1 MSDNTFKN
9 FIRKHENTVSFSDK
23 PDIQYPIGKV
33 DPSPCMEACPAGVN
47 VKAYVS
53 LIAAGKFHEALKVV
67 RERNPLPGICG
78 RVCTHPCET
87 YCNRNQIDSSIAI
100 RSLKRFVADYE
111 LEHPIPKP
119 KPTAGTRKEKIAI
132 IGSGPAGLTAAHDL
146 AKSGFNVTIF
156 EELSE
161 PGGMLIA
168 GIPSYRMPRNIL
180 KIEIDYIRN
189 LGVKIITNKK
199 ISGKQDYNKLLKDY
213 DAVYLAIGAHVGKK
227 LGIPGEDQYKGFLD
241 AVTFLRKVNLGK
253 PQKPGEKIIV
263 IGGGNSAIDA
273 ARTALRLGSEVNIVY
288 RRTQKEMPADEEEI
302 KEAEKEGVK
311 IHYLAAPVKIIGKNG
326 KVTGLE
332 CSKMKLGKPD
342 ESGRARPIPIK
353 NSEFIIE
360 ADVIIPAI
368 SQQPDLSFLPKDH
381 NIDISKWN
389 TFAADE
395 NTMAT
400 NIPGVFAGGDAVTGS
415 NTVIDAIAQGH
426 ITATSIERFINGETL
441 EQTDS
446 KTKPLETEIKIDLN
460 IQPKT
465 KRAKSP
471 MQIISERQYSFK
483 EVEYGFD
490 EVTAI
495 AEAQRCLRCGPCG
508 ECYICVSDCDK
519 GLSVMHS
526 VNGHDDY
533 ILRLPSDFQSKDLT
547 NGSLLGT
554 IIAANGKNMPIELD
568 SYIPFV
574 NENHCRGCGDCVT
587 VCEYDACQLVQRDG
601 DIFVSQIDHEIC
613 RGCGTCVTFCP
624 SSAIQPGR
632 YTSDWLSYKL
642 NNIDPNKR
650 NIIVFSCNWN
660 GADFEKVNTAKYKN
674 TNFIFIQTM
683 CTGRIESTFILR
695 AIEEGADGVLV
706 VGCSADECHY
716 EFGAKRFAETY
727 AKVKQLAH
735 MLGIE
740 DGEIGYEQISG
751 KNTER
756 FVEVVNDFASGSKEE
771 KEKGRK
777 GERERMKGSV
787 GEAVQWS

>member
-1 MSDNTFKN
+1 MGTADNTFKN
-9 FIRKHENTVSFSDK
+9 FIRKHENTVLFSDK
-23 PDIQYPIGKV
+23 PDIQYPIGIV

-53 LIAAGKFHEALKVV
+53 LIAAGKFHEALNVV
-67 RERNPLPGICG
+67 REKNPLPGICG

-87 YCNRNQIDSSIAI
+87 YCNRNQIDSPVAI

-111 LEHPIPKP
+111 LEHSIPKP

-168 GIPSYRMPRNIL
+168 GIPSYRMPRDIL

-213 DAVYLAIGAHVGKK
+213 DAVYLAIGAHIGKK
-227 LGIPGEDQYKGFLD
+227 LGIPGEDEYEGFLD
-241 AVTFLRKVNLGK
+241 AVTFLRDVNLEK
-253 PQKPGEKIIV
+253 PKKPGEKVIV

-288 RRTQKEMPADEEEI
+288 RRTRQEMPANDDEIE
-302 KEAEKEGVK
+302 EAEQEGIN
-311 IHYLAAPVKIIGKNG
+311 IHYLAAPAKIVGKNG
-326 KVTGLE
+326 YVTGLE
-332 CSKMKLGKPD
+332 CTKMKLGKPD
-342 ESGRARPIPIK
+342 KSGRARPIPIK

-381 NIDISKWN
+381 NIDISRWN
-389 TFAADE
+389 TFATDE

-400 NIPGVFAGGDAVTGS
+400 NIPGVFAGGDAVTGP

-426 ITATSIERFINGETL
+426 ITATSIERFIDGEKL
-441 EQTDS
+441 VQTDTR
-446 KTKPLETEIKIDLN
+446 TKPIETEIKIDLN
-460 IQPKT
+460 NQPKT
-465 KRAKSP
+465 KRAKIP
-471 MQIISERQYSFK
+471 MQNISERKNSFQ

-490 EVTAI
+490 EATAI

-533 ILRLPSDFQSKDLT
+533 VLRLPSDFQSKDLA
-547 NGSLLGT
+547 NGNLLG
-554 IIAANGKNMPIELD
+554 ILKAANGKNIPIELD
-568 SYIPFV
+568 SYIPIV
-574 NENHCRGCGDCVT
+574 KENLCRGCGDCVT
-587 VCEYDACQLVQRDG
+587 VCEYDACQLVQTNG
-601 DIFVSQIDHEIC
+601 DIFVSHIDPEIC

-632 YTSDWLSYKL
+632 YTSDWLSFKFK
-642 NNIDPNKR
+642 NIDPEKR
-650 NIIVFSCNWN
+650 NIVVFSCNWN
-660 GADFEKVNTAKYKN
+660 GADFEKVNTSKYKN

-683 CTGRIESTFILR
+683 CTGRIETTFLLR

-727 AKVKQLAH
+727 AKVQQLTH
-735 MLGIE
+735 MLGYDKNRIE
-740 DGEIGYEQISG
+740 YETISD
-751 KNTER
+751 KNTDK
-756 FVEVVNDFASGSKEE
+756 FVEVVNNYA
-771 KEKGRK
+771 RK
-777 GERERMKGSV
+777 FK
-787 GEAVQWS
+787 

>member
-1 MSDNTFKN
+1 MGTPDNTFKN
-9 FIRKHENTVSFSDK
+9 FIRKHANTVSFSDK
-23 PDIQYPIGKV
+23 PDIAYPIGIV

-53 LIAAGKFHEALKVV
+53 LIAAGKFHEALNVV

-87 YCNRNQIDSSIAI
+87 YCNRNQTDSAVAI

-111 LEHPIPKP
+111 LEHPLPKP

-161 PGGMLIA
+161 AGGMLIA
-168 GIPSYRMPRNIL
+168 GIPSYRMPRDIL

-189 LGVKIITNKK
+189 LGVKIITDKK
-199 ISGKQDYNKLLKDY
+199 ISGKQDYKKLLKDF
-213 DAVYLAIGAHVGKK
+213 DAIYLAIGAHIGKK
-227 LGIPGEDQYKGFLD
+227 LGIPGEDKYTGFLD
-241 AVTFLRKVNLGK
+241 AVTFLREVNLGK
-253 PQKPGEKIIV
+253 PKKPGKKVIV

-273 ARTALRLGSEVNIVY
+273 ARTALRLGSEVYIVY

-311 IHYLAAPVKIIGKNG
+311 LHYLAAPVKIISKNG
-326 KVTGLE
+326 YVTGLE
-332 CSKMKLGKPD
+332 CTKMKLGEPD

-353 NSEFIIE
+353 NSEFIIN

-381 NIDISKWN
+381 TIDISRWN

-400 NIPGVFAGGDAVTGS
+400 NVPGVFAGGDAVTGP

-426 ITATSIERFINGETL
+426 ITATSIERFINGEEL
-441 EQTDS
+441 EQANN
-446 KTKPLETEIKIDLN
+446 KTKPIETEIKIDFEN
-460 IQPKT
+460 QPKA
-465 KRAKSP
+465 KRAKIP
-471 MQIISERQYSFK
+471 MQKISKRKTSFQ
-483 EVEYGFD
+483 EVEYGLD
-490 EVTAI
+490 EATAI
-495 AEAQRCLRCGPCG
+495 AEAQRCLRCGPCS
-508 ECYICVSDCDK
+508 ECYICVSDCNK
-519 GLSVMHS
+519 GLSLLHS

-533 ILRLPSDFQSKDLT
+533 ILRLPCDFQSNDLA
-547 NGSLLGT
+547 NGNLLGLLK
-554 IIAANGKNMPIELD
+554 AANGKNIPIELN
-568 SYIPFV
+568 SYIPIV
-574 NENHCRGCGDCVT
+574 KESYCRGCGDCVT
-587 VCEYDACQLVQRDG
+587 VCEYNACQLVQTNG
-601 DIFVSQIDHEIC
+601 DSSVSHIDPEIC
-613 RGCGTCVTFCP
+613 RGCGTCVTFCS

-632 YTSDWLSYKL
+632 YTSDWLSFKL
-642 NNIDPNKR
+642 KNIAPRKR
-650 NIIVFSCNWN
+650 NVVVFSCNWN
-660 GADFEKVNTAKYKN
+660 GADFEKVNNLKNPN

-683 CTGRIESTFILR
+683 CTGRIESTFILG

-727 AKVKQLAH
+727 AKVQQLAH
-735 MLGIE
+735 MLGYNKKRIE
-740 DGEIGYEQISG
+740 YETISD
-751 KNTER
+751 KNTDK
-756 FVEVVNDFASGSKEE
+756 FVEVVHNYA
-771 KEKGRK
+771 RK
-777 GERERMKGSV
+777 FK
-787 GEAVQWS
+787 

>member
-1 MSDNTFKN
+1 MGTADNTFKN
-9 FIRKHENTVSFSDK
+9 FIRKHEKTVSFSDK
-23 PDIQYPIGKV
+23 PDIQYPIGIV

-53 LIAAGKFHEALKVV
+53 LIAAGKFHEALNVV

-87 YCNRNQIDSSIAI
+87 YCNRNQIDSPVAI

-111 LEHPIPKP
+111 LEHPMPKP
-119 KPTAGTRKEKIAI
+119 NLTAGTRKEKIAI

-156 EELSE
+156 EELSV

-168 GIPSYRMPRNIL
+168 GIPSYRMPRDIL

-189 LGVKIITNKK
+189 LGVNIITNKK
-199 ISGKQDYNKLLKDY
+199 ISGKQDYNKLLKDF
-213 DAVYLAIGAHVGKK
+213 DAVYLAIGAHIGKK
-227 LGIPGEDQYKGFLD
+227 LGIPGEDNYKGFLD
-241 AVTFLRKVNLGK
+241 AVTFLREVNLEK
-253 PQKPGEKIIV
+253 PKKPGEKVIV

-288 RRTQKEMPADEEEI
+288 RRTQKEMPADEDEI

-311 IHYLAAPVKIIGKNG
+311 MHYLAAPVKIIGANG
-326 KVTGLE
+326 NVTGLE
-332 CSKMKLGKPD
+332 CTKMKLGKPD
-342 ESGRARPIPIK
+342 KSGRARPIPIN

-381 NIDISKWN
+381 NIDISRWN

-400 NIPGVFAGGDAVTGS
+400 NIPGIFAGGDAVTGP

-426 ITATSIERFINGETL
+426 ITATSIERFINGEKL

-446 KTKPLETEIKIDLN
+446 KTKSIETEIKIDFNNQL
-460 IQPKT
+460 KT
-465 KRAKSP
+465 KRAIIP
-471 MQIISERQYSFK
+471 MQEISERQNSFQ

-490 EVTAI
+490 EATAI

-508 ECYICVSDCDK
+508 ECFICVSDCNK
-519 GLSVMHS
+519 GLSVLHS

-533 ILRLPSDFQSKDLT
+533 VLRLPSDFQSKDDLA
-547 NGSLLGT
+547 NGNLLGT
-554 IIAANGKNMPIELD
+554 IKTANGKGIPIELD
-568 SYIPFV
+568 SYIPIV
-574 NENHCRGCGDCVT
+574 KENLCRGCGDCVT
-587 VCEYDACQLVQRDG
+587 VCEYNACQLVQKNG
-601 DIFVSQIDHEIC
+601 DIFISHIDQEIC

-632 YTSDWLSYKL
+632 YTSDWLSFKFK
-642 NNIDPNKR
+642 NIDPKKR
-650 NIIVFSCNWN
+650 NIVVFSCNWN
-660 GADFEKVNTAKYKN
+660 GADFEKVNTSKYKN

-695 AIEEGADGVLV
+695 AIEEGTDGVLV

-727 AKVKQLAH
+727 AKVEQLAH
-735 MLGIE
+735 IL
-740 DGEIGYEQISG
+740 GYEKYRIKYETISG
-751 KNTER
+751 KNTDK
-756 FVEVVNDFASGSKEE
+756 FVEVVNNYA
-771 KEKGRK
+771 RK
-777 GERERMKGSV
+777 FK
-787 GEAVQWS
+787 

>member
-1 MSDNTFKN
+1 MGTPDNTFKN
-9 FIRKHENTVSFSDK
+9 FIRKHENKVSFSDK
-23 PDIQYPIGKV
+23 PDVAYPIGIV

-47 VKAYVS
+47 VKSYVS

-87 YCNRNQIDSSIAI
+87 YCNRNQTDSPIAI

-111 LEHPIPKP
+111 LEHPLPKP

-168 GIPSYRMPRNIL
+168 GIPSYRMPRDIL

-199 ISGKQDYNKLLKDY
+199 IAGKKDYQKLLKDF
-213 DAVYLAIGAHVGKK
+213 DAIYLAIGAHIGKK
-227 LGIPGEDQYKGFLD
+227 LGIPGEDKYTGFLD
-241 AVTFLRKVNLGK
+241 VVTFLREVNLGK
-253 PQKPGEKIIV
+253 PKKPGKKVIV

-273 ARTALRLGSEVNIVY
+273 ARTALRLGSEVHIVY

-311 IHYLAAPVKIIGKNG
+311 LHYLAAPAKIVSKNG
-326 KVTGLE
+326 CVTGLE
-332 CSKMKLGKPD
+332 CTKMKLGEPD

-353 NSEFIIE
+353 NSEFIIN

-368 SQQPDLSFLPKDH
+368 SQRPDLTFLPKDH
-381 NIDISKWN
+381 NIDISRWD

-400 NIPGVFAGGDAVTGS
+400 NVPGVFAGGDAVTGP

-426 ITATSIERFINGETL
+426 ITATSIERFINGEEL
-441 EQTDS
+441 EQTNS
-446 KTKPLETEIKIDLN
+446 KTKPIETEIKIDFEN
-460 IQPKT
+460 QPKA
-465 KRAKSP
+465 KRAKIP
-471 MQIISERQYSFK
+471 MQKISERKNSFQ

-490 EVTAI
+490 EATAI
-495 AEAQRCLRCGPCG
+495 AEAQRCLRCGPCS

-519 GLSVMHS
+519 GLSVLHS

-533 ILRLPSDFQSKDLT
+533 ILRLPCDFQSNDLA
-547 NGSLLGT
+547 NGNLLG
-554 IIAANGKNMPIELD
+554 ILKAANGKNIPIELN
-568 SYIPFV
+568 SYIPTV
-574 NENHCRGCGDCVT
+574 KESYCRGCGDCVT
-587 VCEYDACQLVQRDG
+587 ICEYDACQLVQTNG
-601 DIFVSQIDHEIC
+601 DISVSHIDPEIC
-613 RGCGTCVTFCP
+613 RGCGTCVTFCS

-632 YTSDWLSYKL
+632 YTSDWLSFKL
-642 NNIDPNKR
+642 KNIDSKKR
-650 NIIVFSCNWN
+650 NVVVFSCNWN
-660 GADFEKVNTAKYKN
+660 GTDFEKVNNSKNSN

-683 CTGRIESTFILR
+683 CTGRIESTFMLR

-706 VGCSADECHY
+706 VGCSANECHY
-716 EFGAKRFAETY
+716 DFGAKRFAETY
-727 AKVKQLAH
+727 AKVQQLAY
-735 MLGIE
+735 MLGYDKNRIE
-740 DGEIGYEQISG
+740 YETISD
-751 KNTER
+751 KNTDK
-756 FVEVVNDFASGSKEE
+756 FVEVVNNYAGKL
-771 KEKGRK
+771 K
-777 GERERMKGSV
+777 
-787 GEAVQWS
+787 